1 MKRMNIGVMVFMK
14 MIKMTLVMMM
24 AKMITVKN
32 EIDDGEAGKQW

>member
-24 AKMITVKN
+24 AKMITVKT
-32 EIDDGEAGKQW
+32 EIDDGDAGKQW